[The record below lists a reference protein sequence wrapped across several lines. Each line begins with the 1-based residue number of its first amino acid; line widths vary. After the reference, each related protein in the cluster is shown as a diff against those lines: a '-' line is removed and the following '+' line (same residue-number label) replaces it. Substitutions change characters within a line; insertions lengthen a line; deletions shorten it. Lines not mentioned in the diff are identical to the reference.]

1 MPQRDFVAGALFFLF
16 AQDAIR
22 KRGAEYDATQA
33 QAQALPPVFVAPA
46 ILADSFSAVRAKTQ
60 IRQDAGATSGIH

>member
-1 MPQRDFVAGALFFLF
+1 VAGALFPFPLF
-16 AQDAIR
+16 KVTQDAACE
-22 KRGAEYDATQA
+22 RGAEYDATQA